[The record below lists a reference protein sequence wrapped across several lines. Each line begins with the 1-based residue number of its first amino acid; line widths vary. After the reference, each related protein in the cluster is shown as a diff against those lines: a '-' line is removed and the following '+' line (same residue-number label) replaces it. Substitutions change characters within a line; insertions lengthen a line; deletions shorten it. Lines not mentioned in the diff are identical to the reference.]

1 MFVDSLKEFKY
12 EEKIKIK
19 NEIIKTALLIGKS
32 KTGKSYS
39 INKYIPQFLIWSL
52 ERV

>member
-1 MFVDSLKEFKY
+1 MLVDSLKEFKY

-19 NEIIKTALLIGKS
+19 NEIIKTALFIGKS

-39 INKYIPQFLIWSL
+39 INTFLNFLFGI
-52 ERV
+52 